1 MLITSIARERLDIK
15 LNGVPI
21 EEVDSFRYL
30 GVIIQNNLKYDKYIS
45 ELTVNVSRAAG
56 IMYNLKA
63 LLPVSS
69 LKNVYYSLVYPQLSL
84 FILVWGKSSNNTVQ
98 PLRVYI
104 ALNRVVRSISPPK
117 LGEHTSEIY
126 RRLNILTLDQLYKF
140 KMAQFMY
147 KEMNCEESC
156 MFFDVKG
163 DFDWLHDYDTLT
175 EWYFLNDALE
185 FWVKIPDELK
195 LPLSKDTFK
204 KNIRNLLLNNIL

>member
-98 PLRVYI
+98 PLRV
-104 ALNRVVRSISPPK
+104 ALNRVV
-117 LGEHTSEIY
+117 
-126 RRLNILTLDQLYKF
+126 
-140 KMAQFMY
+140 
-147 KEMNCEESC
+147 
-156 MFFDVKG
+156 
-163 DFDWLHDYDTLT
+163 
-175 EWYFLNDALE
+175 
-185 FWVKIPDELK
+185 
-195 LPLSKDTFK
+195 
-204 KNIRNLLLNNIL
+204 